1 MSEHDP
7 NWLAALHRAAGAA
20 ERSSA
25 PDWLKEVLRAAISE
39 AGALAPVADEEVRPP
54 DFIYPH

>member
-1 MSEHDP
+1 MDEPDP
-7 NWLAALHRAAGAA
+7 DWLAALQRAAGVA

-25 PDWLKEVLRAAISE
+25 PDWLKQVLRAAISE
-39 AGALAPVADEEVRPP
+39 AGALAPLADEEAPPP